1 MVKHNF
7 LRNFVIVRNQAD
19 KILEKKKT
27 LIGSY
32 HFFLL
37 QHNMSTA
44 VDKDAIR
51 RAYDDV
57 RSDTSDTEW

>member
-1 MVKHNF
+1 MKLKIIFKIF
-7 LRNFVIVRNQAD
+7 L
-19 KILEKKKT
+19 
-27 LIGSY
+27 
-32 HFFLL
+32 FF

-57 RSDTSDTEW
+57 RSDTSETEW

>member
-1 MVKHNF
+1 M
-7 LRNFVIVRNQAD
+7 
-19 KILEKKKT
+19 KKNNNLT
-27 LIGSY
+27 FY
-32 HFFLL
+32 FFL